1 MCRRA
6 KNFWEQK
13 WPNEKCRENLQRKG
27 DPCHGEAADHS
38 RKGATVLSSREAN
51 AQQASTLGC
60 RPLSLPD
67 GRHGFT
73 FLPHAPA
80 LASDALRPHRRQQQQ
95 QVPRQ
100 LLLCSGTRRP
110 GARPHTPRP
119 PAAPA
124 ETAPRADWLRR
135 EGAGTPPTAG
145 GRRWAP
151 GASGRGEP
159 PACLVSAPWRAG

>member
-1 MCRRA
+1 MRLVTGLLHVPKTQKLLRA
-6 KNFWEQK
+6 EMTKLK
-13 WPNEKCRENLQRKG
+13 SAEKLQRVG
-27 DPCHGEAADHS
+27 DPCHGEAPDHS
-38 RKGATVLSSREAN
+38 REGATLLGSREAN
-51 AQQASTLGC
+51 AQQASTLDC

-80 LASDALRPHRRQQQQ
+80 LASEALCPHRRQQRQQQQQQQ

-110 GARPHTPRP
+110 GARPHTPRT

-124 ETAPRADWLRR
+124 ETAPRADWPRR
-135 EGAGTPPTAG
+135 EEAGTPPTAG
-145 GRRWAP
+145 GRR
-151 GASGRGEP
+151 
-159 PACLVSAPWRAG
+159 